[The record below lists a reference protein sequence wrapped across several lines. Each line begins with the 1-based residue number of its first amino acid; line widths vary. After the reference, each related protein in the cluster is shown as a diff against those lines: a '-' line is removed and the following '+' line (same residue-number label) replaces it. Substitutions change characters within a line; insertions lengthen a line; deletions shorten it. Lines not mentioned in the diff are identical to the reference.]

1 MTALF
6 LESQV
11 STDGDY
17 LILLAL
23 LQFMVGFVQLLG
35 AIIRTI
41 AALITRQHLKRMLM
55 YWGMVIFYFTVL
67 YLFIYLNWDALF
79 WLPFAWII
87 AIWYGVKVVFVHYQT
102 PSNTTQTPII
112 NS

>member
-1 MTALF
+1 
-6 LESQV
+6 
-11 STDGDY
+11 
-17 LILLAL
+17 
-23 LQFMVGFVQLLG
+23 
-35 AIIRTI
+35 
-41 AALITRQHLKRMLM
+41 
-55 YWGMVIFYFTVL
+55 MVIFYFTVL
-67 YLFIYLNWDALF
+67 YLFIYLHWDALF

>member
-11 STDGDY
+11 NTGEDC
-17 LILLAL
+17 LILLAFF
-23 LQFMVGFVQLLG
+23 QFIVGLVQLFG

-41 AALITRQHLKRMLM
+41 AALITRRNLKRMII

-67 YLFIYLNWDALF
+67 YMFTYLNWNVLF

-87 AIWYGVKVVFVHYQT
+87 AIWYCVKIVFVNIPIH
-102 PSNTTQTPII
+102 SDSIQTPII
-112 NS
+112 NT